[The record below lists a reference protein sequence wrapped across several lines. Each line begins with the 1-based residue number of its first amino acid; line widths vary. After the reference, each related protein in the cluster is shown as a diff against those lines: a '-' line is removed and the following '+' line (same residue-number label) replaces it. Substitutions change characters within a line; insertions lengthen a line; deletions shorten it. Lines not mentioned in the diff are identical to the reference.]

1 MNSIAESGDDENIPD
16 KNKDLN
22 ESSERNFSN
31 NIKVFDND
39 RPIMNFNSREEFI
52 AENKKIDRQIL
63 EIYSQIK
70 SVSQRE
76 EIRIL
81 REIDTKGYEK
91 RFGAKAADVL
101 SALFGAERAERIIV
115 QRKIR
120 DKI

>member
-1 MNSIAESGDDENIPD
+1 MNSIAESGDEESDPTEV
-16 KNKDLN
+16 KGSN
-22 ESSERNFSN
+22 ESTERNFSN

-52 AENKKIDRQIL
+52 SENKKIDKQIL
-63 EIYSQIK
+63 EIYSQVK
-70 SVSQRE
+70 SLSQRE

-101 SALFGAERAERIIV
+101 SALFGADRAERIIV